1 MTRYLTLFFFILAPW
16 LLYADEFNDLKS
28 LTKNSNKILTVEEAF
43 PYEISISPTN
53 SSISVKF
60 NTQPGHYLYQSKFK
74 FSSSSNVHFQFN
86 FPEGKEKEDEFFGK
100 QIIYDQPL
108 VFQINLKEPLADDE
122 SFVIHFQGC
131 SDQGLCYPPQQILN
145 DMKNL
150 DKTTI
155 GGSDIYQEAF
165 KGNIYKAFALFLF
178 GGILLSF
185 TPCVL
190 PLIPVLLAM
199 LSNLKNNRGLATIAY
214 VVGICITYSLIGLIA
229 AKTGSVLSIY
239 LQGELVLL
247 FTALLFILFSL
258 AMFDV
263 YDLNL
268 PSSIQTKLNN
278 FANNLNAKNYLG
290 IVLLGMISSLIL
302 SPCVAP
308 PLASAILYISQT
320 GNAFIGM
327 ASLFFLALGMS
338 LPLLAIGLTSIKII
352 PKTNQVNIF
361 FKKLIGFILLGSAIY
376 VSKPV
381 LNSLMIELL
390 FILLG
395 LVVFIYTLISL
406 KLKKFIQIILLVLAI
421 IISIFLSINSF
432 KQYELNEKER
442 IQFSMVT
449 TEKELNSIIQET
461 NKPILIDFYAD
472 WCVACLEFEKYT
484 FQDINVRDK
493 LDNFILLKVDVT
505 DFNEN
510 DKKIMNRFNIF
521 GPPAIVF
528 FNSNSDE
535 LTKKQIFGF
544 MNAENFLEHI
554 KDIK

>member
-1 MTRYLTLFFFILAPW
+1 MTRYLTLFIFILAPW

-28 LTKNSNKILTVEEAF
+28 LTKNANKILTVEEAF

-53 SSISVKF
+53 SSISVQF

-74 FSSSSNVHFQFN
+74 FSSSSNTDFQFN

-290 IVLLGMISSLIL
+290 IILLGMISSLIL

-361 FKKLIGFILLGSAIY
+361 FKKLIGVILLGSAIY

-432 KQYELNEKER
+432 KQYELNEKEK

-484 FQDINVRDK
+484 FQDINVRDE
-493 LDNFILLKVDVT
+493 LDNFNLLKVDVT

-528 FNSNSDE
+528 FNSNSEE

>member
-53 SSISVKF
+53 SSISVQF

-74 FSSSSNVHFQFN
+74 FSSSSNADFQFN

-390 FILLG
+390 FIFLG

-432 KQYELNEKER
+432 KQYELNEKEK
-442 IQFSMVT
+442 IQFSIVT

-484 FQDINVRDK
+484 FQDINVRDE
-493 LDNFILLKVDVT
+493 LDNFNLLKVDVT

-528 FNSNSDE
+528 FNSNSEE

-544 MNAENFLEHI
+544 MNAENFLEYI

>member
-1 MTRYLTLFFFILAPW
+1 MTRYLTLFIFILAPW

-28 LTKNSNKILTVEEAF
+28 LTKNANKILTVEEAF

-53 SSISVKF
+53 SSISVQF

-74 FSSSSNVHFQFN
+74 FSSSSNAHFQFN

-214 VVGICITYSLIGLIA
+214 VVGVCITYSLIGLIA

-247 FTALLFILFSL
+247 FTALLFILFSM

-376 VSKPV
+376 VSKPL

-432 KQYELNEKER
+432 KQYELNEKEK

-484 FQDINVRDK
+484 FQDINVRDE
-493 LDNFILLKVDVT
+493 LDNFNLLKVDVT

-528 FNSNSDE
+528 FNSNSEE

>member
-1 MTRYLTLFFFILAPW
+1 MTRYLTLFIFILAPW

-28 LTKNSNKILTVEEAF
+28 LTKNAYKILTVEEAF

-53 SSISVKF
+53 SSISVQF

-74 FSSSSNVHFQFN
+74 FSSSSNADFQFN

-290 IVLLGMISSLIL
+290 IILLGMISSLIL

-432 KQYELNEKER
+432 KQYELNEKEK

-484 FQDINVRDK
+484 FQDINVRDE
-493 LDNFILLKVDVT
+493 LDNFNLLKVDVT

>member
-28 LTKNSNKILTVEEAF
+28 LTKNANKILTVEEAF

-53 SSISVKF
+53 SSISVQF

-74 FSSSSNVHFQFN
+74 FSSSSNADFQFN

-432 KQYELNEKER
+432 KQYELNEKEK

-484 FQDINVRDK
+484 FQDINVRDE
-493 LDNFILLKVDVT
+493 LDNFNLLKVDVT

-528 FNSNSDE
+528 FNSNSEE

>member
-1 MTRYLTLFFFILAPW
+1 MTRYLTLFIFILAPW

-28 LTKNSNKILTVEEAF
+28 LTKNANKILTVEEAF

-53 SSISVKF
+53 SSISVQF

-74 FSSSSNVHFQFN
+74 FSSSSNTDFQFN

-290 IVLLGMISSLIL
+290 IILLGMISSLIL

-376 VSKPV
+376 VSKPL

-432 KQYELNEKER
+432 KQYELNEKEK

-484 FQDINVRDK
+484 FQDINVRDE
-493 LDNFILLKVDVT
+493 LDNFNLLKVDVT

-528 FNSNSDE
+528 FNSNSEE

>member
-1 MTRYLTLFFFILAPW
+1 MTRYLTLFIFILAPW

-28 LTKNSNKILTVEEAF
+28 LTKNAYKILTVEEAF

-53 SSISVKF
+53 SSISVQF

-74 FSSSSNVHFQFN
+74 FSSSSNTDFQFN

-395 LVVFIYTLISL
+395 LFVFIYTLISL

-432 KQYELNEKER
+432 KQYELNEKEK

-484 FQDINVRDK
+484 FQDINVRDE
-493 LDNFILLKVDVT
+493 LDNFNLLKVDVT

-528 FNSNSDE
+528 FNSNSEE